1 MKMDEQLSSPEGKT
15 LEFKRNLSS
24 PKPILKTLTAF
35 ANTAGGT
42 LLVGVADDRS
52 VCGLSDP
59 LGEEERLASWISDG
73 ITPRLVPDI
82 EVISWRKKQL
92 LAVRV
97 YPSALRPHWICSEG
111 MPGGVYV
118 RVGSTNR
125 KADTALMEA
134 MRRHVTGVSYDEN
147 PLPELNTEALDFR
160 AASVL
165 IGRKEPVTLQEGL
178 TLRLLARVQNRTVP
192 TVGGLL
198 LFGQNV
204 QAHFPDVR
212 MQCARFS
219 GITKS
224 VIADRAELQGALPA
238 LLDGALEFVRKHALL
253 GMQID
258 GLRREDRWSVPMNAV
273 REALVNAVVHA
284 DYAITGRPLRLAIY
298 DDRMEIENPGIL
310 PMGMTMDDLLN
321 GVSMLRNRV
330 IGRVFLEAGMVEQWG
345 SGVQRMTDECRS
357 YGLQAPWFEELGFGF
372 RVTIGLIPASK
383 VAGAGDSMSKRII
396 EMVEKSAAGVSTGEI
411 ASVTGL
417 STRAVR
423 ARMADLLARGQVV
436 VLGTGPRD
444 PNRRYH
450 PVKRV
455 FAVEK

>member
-1 MKMDEQLSSPEGKT
+1 
-15 LEFKRNLSS
+15 
-24 PKPILKTLTAF
+24 
-35 ANTAGGT
+35 
-42 LLVGVADDRS
+42 
-52 VCGLSDP
+52 
-59 LGEEERLASWISDG
+59 
-73 ITPRLVPDI
+73 
-82 EVISWRKKQL
+82 
-92 LAVRV
+92 
-97 YPSALRPHWICSEG
+97 
-111 MPGGVYV
+111 
-118 RVGSTNR
+118 
-125 KADTALMEA
+125 
-134 MRRHVTGVSYDEN
+134 MRRHVTGVSYDES

-198 LFGQNV
+198 LFGQDV

-219 GITKS
+219 GLTKS

-284 DYAITGRPLRLAIY
+284 DYAINGRPLRLAIY

-357 YGLQAPWFEELGFGF
+357 YGLQAPRFEELGFGF

-383 VAGAGDSMSKRII
+383 AAGTGDSMSKRII
-396 EMVEKSAAGVSTGEI
+396 EMVEKSAEGVSTGEI

-455 FAVEK
+455 FTAEKM